1 MFINVLDGNGYIN
14 EEDLNNIYNKFAG
27 IKIEKILKKLQMFD
41 PPGIFARNLSECIK
55 IQLKEKNLFNENYKL
70 LLKNLDL
77 IAKNKIS
84 TLSKKLNLKENE
96 ILKMIK
102 VIKSVNPKPA
112 SVYDVNEEITIIP
125 DIILEVNHGI
135 FKVTINKS
143 FIPKINFNKNY
154 YNQIKKKKML
164 RREKEYLK
172 DRYIKGKWIIAALNK
187 RLTTLEKVTKE
198 IINHQKKFLL
208 IENGPLTPLNL
219 KNIAEKTGLHI
230 STISRATTNKFIET
244 PRGTFELKY
253 FFSTGI
259 ECGPNSLI
267 ISNKIIKEKIFS
279 LIKKEDKNKRMSD
292 EGIVFKLKSLGIKI
306 ARRTAAKYRISMK
319 IPTSAQR
326 KNINF

>member
-1 MFINVLDGNGYIN
+1 MLK
-14 EEDLNNIYNKFAG
+14 NNIYNKFAG

-55 IQLKEKNLFNENYKL
+55 IQLKEKNLFNENYKF

-135 FKVTINKS
+135 FKVVINKS

-154 YNQIKKKKML
+154 YNKIKKKKML

-172 DRYIKGKWIIAALNK
+172 DRYIKGKWIIAALNN

-319 IPTSAQR
+319 IPASAQR